1 MITFPKFILIWII
14 VLAAIAI
21 CLLFPPASLVVPV
34 GATYLLQM
42 IIEKVFEKAISVE
55 ENRGKKDDTLE
66 SDETE
71 DD

>member
-1 MITFPKFILIWII
+1 
-14 VLAAIAI
+14 
-21 CLLFPPASLVVPV
+21 
-34 GATYLLQM
+34 M

-66 SDETE
+66 SEETE